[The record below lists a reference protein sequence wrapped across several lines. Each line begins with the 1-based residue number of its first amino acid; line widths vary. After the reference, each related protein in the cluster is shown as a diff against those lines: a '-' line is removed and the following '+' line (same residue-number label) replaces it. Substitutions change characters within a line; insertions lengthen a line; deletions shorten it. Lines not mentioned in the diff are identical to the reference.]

1 MSTVSRF
8 FPRFDDLPLTL
19 PVFPLENII
28 VMPGAEL
35 QLNIFENRY
44 LNMVKD
50 VLKTHHMFGMVQPD
64 ATKKGDPQ
72 SLYLTGCAG
81 RITAYSE
88 TADGRILLTLTGVIR
103 FDISEELAATRGH
116 RVIVPD
122 WSRYASD
129 LNQQVESDIR
139 DRSRLTSALGR
150 YFRNRNME
158 PDWEGLERIPVAQL
172 VNTMATLLPIGTAE
186 KQAILEA
193 QELAMREQIF
203 VAALEMSLQEE
214 SGAPRH

>member
-35 QLNIFENRY
+35 QLSIFENRY
-44 LNMVKD
+44 LNMVTD
-50 VLKTHHMFGMVQPD
+50 VLKTHHMFGMVQPN

-103 FDISEELAATRGH
+103 FDISEELAATRGY

>member
-19 PVFPLENII
+19 PVFPLENVI

-50 VLKTHHMFGMVQPD
+50 ALKTHHMFGMVQPD
-64 ATKKGDPQ
+64 ATKKDDPQ

-88 TADGRILLTLTGVIR
+88 TADGRILLSLTGVIR
-103 FDISEELAATRGH
+103 FDISKELAAIRGY

-139 DRSRLTSALGR
+139 DRSRLISALGR
-150 YFRNRNME
+150 YFRTRNME

-193 QELAMREQIF
+193 QELTMREQIF

>member
-35 QLNIFENRY
+35 QLSIFENRY
-44 LNMVKD
+44 LNMVTD

>member
-35 QLNIFENRY
+35 QLSIFENRY
-44 LNMVKD
+44 LNMVTD

-103 FDISEELAATRGH
+103 FDISEELAATRGY

>member
-44 LNMVKD
+44 LNMVTD

-72 SLYLTGCAG
+72 SLYFTGCAG

-88 TADGRILLTLTGVIR
+88 TADGRILLSLTGVIR
-103 FDISEELAATRGH
+103 FDISEELAAIRGY
-116 RVIVPD
+116 RVTVPD